1 MWRAIVLLLASIS
14 AFIHQSSAFAV
25 ALRKLQ
31 CNAGF
36 YKYPI
41 CADTPAGYW
50 CECGT
55 GFEWNSNICMTES
68 VDSRLDFRRDL
79 SSYAIILGKNMPLFE
94 AFTVTAW
101 INVDQNVTRHEPT
114 LMAYSVGMEN
124 QFHISIG
131 NDFIIGIGGNRPQ
144 RARNWG
150 LEVGRWV
157 HVAVTWDRDGSW
169 TLYKNGIRR
178 GGNNQLPIADHLK
191 AGGDLTIG
199 HMIHHLTNH
208 SLGFLGQLS
217 HVHLWNEILNVTY
230 IRTIANDCTF
240 TYCGNVAEWVDF
252 RSGTR
257 GTSKLR
263 WPSGVFDECL
273 VNKAEACDSHCS
285 ETNGP
290 QCNQEYAK
298 NILWPRTP
306 TGHNS
311 TRPCPGISSGE
322 ANRMCMQ
329 EENIGIWMETN
340 FSTCVSSDLRDL
352 KEEIES
358 NISDLNILT
367 YLERLYNSTSSK
379 KTNPSDLSTSI
390 TCLQLIVD
398 AQARALSSYK
408 WTDNMLKFNK
418 NARRP
423 AYPWIEETNKFVR
436 WVTDT
441 VDNIIDQRN
450 DVAWNATLPRGA
462 QAVELLNVM
471 EKFVNL
477 FARSFLRHI
486 KRGDITEE
494 EGQKAF
500 DRQNIAIYV
509 ETVRPSEF
517 AGSFF
522 PDITKRSMSSMNPEE
537 GRALIPETLF
547 DNLHTD
553 LQETRMAVF
562 YVRYEKIARYLPN
575 HPEQV
580 IVKYYRDKEKEHR
593 HKDDNVNS
601 VVITTGVFAE
611 IDVHDAFANLT
622 DPVEVNFK
630 FTDSFNISNPEC
642 VAIDISGG
650 SNNWRWRLSEL
661 TNISEGEFATCF
673 YDQLGTFA
681 VTTDMYNINWDPG
694 DPPRFVMTAAGYIG
708 ILVLITMLIISLSV
722 FFYLRCT
729 TDTVAVHRNLAV
741 SLIVLHLL
749 FMIGIT
755 RQENATVCK
764 IFAISIHF
772 FFTTSFCWIC
782 NEAFNLY
789 IEVANSIH
797 ADTQQQRP
805 MLRYYVIGWFVPAVL
820 VFSLVQSK
828 WETYFSPDVCFINF
842 DHIWLFAGPAGGFWA
857 ITVFVLVYT
866 GKDIME
872 SSYSK
877 DKEANKVISNHCK
890 GCWIQVVL
898 MAIAWAFAII
908 SVDLYSIIPQILFA
922 MFAIL
927 QGAFFFVFFC
937 TLDGEITEIL
947 AERRSSMGFNV
958 SPHGLQR
965 STKYSVYRR
974 YLPPRTSSRRS
985 QAPSHIHSP
994 TSHGSNPYPP
1004 SDRPRESLEL
1014 QSQPRERGGSWQGGS
1029 TDTNPGVGTGGG
1041 GGDRSPSLAR
1051 WGSTAVQAL
1060 RRQQHLARKD
1070 SDAKREVLSRFFRD
1084 DEVRGALDPPSPIP
1098 EADNTNADEEDRL
1111 VTSV

>member
-1 MWRAIVLLLASIS
+1 
-14 AFIHQSSAFAV
+14 
-25 ALRKLQ
+25 
-31 CNAGF
+31 
-36 YKYPI
+36 
-41 CADTPAGYW
+41 
-50 CECGT
+50 
-55 GFEWNSNICMTES
+55 MTES
-68 VDSRLDFRRDL
+68 VDSRLDFKQDL

-94 AFTVTAW
+94 AFTVAAW
-101 INVDQNVTRHEPT
+101 VKVEQNVTKNEPT
-114 LMAYSVGMEN
+114 LIAYSVGMEN
-124 QFHISIG
+124 QFHINIG
-131 NDFIIGIGGNRPQ
+131 NEFIIGIGKNNPQ
-144 RARNWG
+144 KTRNWG
-150 LEVGRWV
+150 LEVGKWI

-169 TLYKNGIRR
+169 NLYKNGVHKA
-178 GGNNQLPIADHLK
+178 GNNKLPIADHLK
-191 AGGDLTIG
+191 AGGELTIG
-199 HMIHHLTNH
+199 HMIHRLTNH
-208 SLGFLGQLS
+208 SIGFRGQLS
-217 HVHLWNEILNVTY
+217 HVHLWDQILNVTY
-230 IRTIANDCTF
+230 LQNIASDCTF
-240 TYCGNVAEWVDF
+240 TYCGSVAEWVDF

-263 WPSGVFDECL
+263 WPSGVFDECV
-273 VNKAEACDSHCS
+273 VNKAETCDSHCS
-285 ETNGP
+285 QTNGP
-290 QCNQEYAK
+290 QCNQEYAR

-311 TRPCPGISSGE
+311 TRPCPGISSGF
-322 ANRMCMQ
+322 AMRMCM
-329 EENIGIWMETN
+329 EEEGLGVWKEAN
-340 FSTCVSSDLRDL
+340 FSTCVSSDLREL
-352 KEEIES
+352 KREIEG
-358 NISDLNILT
+358 NISDLNILM

-379 KTNPSDLSTSI
+379 KTNPSDLSTGI
-390 TCLQLIVD
+390 TCIRLIVD
-398 AQARALSSYK
+398 AQARALSDYQ
-408 WTDNMLKFNK
+408 WTDTMLKFNK
-418 NARRP
+418 NRRIP
-423 AYPWIEETNKFVR
+423 AYPRIEETNKFVR

-450 DVAWNATLPRGA
+450 EVAWNATRPRGA
-462 QAVELLNVM
+462 QAVELLDVM
-471 EKFVNL
+471 ENFVNL
-477 FARSFLRHI
+477 FARSLLRHT
-486 KRGDITEE
+486 KRGDINEL

-509 ETVRPSEF
+509 ETVRPIDF
-517 AGSFF
+517 TGSFF
-522 PDITKRSMSSMNPEE
+522 PDVAKLSMSSMNSDE
-537 GRALIPETLF
+537 GRGVIPDTLF
-547 DNLHTD
+547 DDLDSD

-580 IVKYYRDKEKEHR
+580 IVKYYRDKEKEHK
-593 HKDDNVNS
+593 HKEDNVNS

-611 IDVHDAFANLT
+611 TDVHDAFANIS

-630 FTDSFNISNPEC
+630 FSDTFNISNPEC
-642 VAIDISGG
+642 VAIDIQGG
-650 SNNWRWRLSEL
+650 PNDWHWRTSES
-661 TNISEGEFATCF
+661 TNMSSEGEFASCF
-673 YDQLGTFA
+673 YYQLGTFA

-694 DPPRFVMTAAGYIG
+694 EPPRFVMTAAGYIG

-797 ADTQQQRP
+797 SDQQQQRP

-820 VFSLVQSK
+820 VFALVQSK

-898 MAIAWAFAII
+898 MAIAWAFVII
-908 SVDLYSIIPQILFA
+908 SVDLYSLVPQILFA
-922 MFAIL
+922 MFSIL

-937 TLDGEITEIL
+937 GLDGEITEIL
-947 AERRSSMGFNV
+947 SERRSSMGFNV

-994 TSHGSNPYPP
+994 SSHGSNPYLT
-1004 SDRPRESLEL
+1004 SDLPREMLEL
-1014 QSQPRERGGSWQGGS
+1014 QSHTRERGGSWQGGS
-1029 TDTNPGVGTGGG
+1029 SDTNVGGA

-1098 EADNTNADEEDRL
+1098 EAEHANADEEDRL